1 MAVEH
6 PGPEAGLSRRDLLKV
21 AGGAVLATSAT
32 EGVAQGGA
40 TLTAVTYR
48 SGTATIGAALA
59 RPETSEKAPG
69 VIVIHENQGLVDYTR
84 AVASDLARAGYV
96 ALAPN
101 LISRKLGPDAPGGTD
116 QARAALREL
125 TTEEAIADLGAGIDY
140 LKHQPVVRADRIGS
154 VGFCY
159 GGRLSL
165 LLACH
170 REDLRAAV
178 IFYGR
183 PADGLPLIP
192 RIKAAVM
199 GQFGEAD
206 GAIPVETV
214 RQLEAA
220 LREQGKVHDIKI
232 FPGAGHAFHRP
243 RGPNYHP
250 EAARE
255 AWERTLNWLAR
266 HLKS

>member
-1 MAVEH
+1 MSMEQS
-6 PGPEAGLSRRDLLKV
+6 GPEGGLSRRDLLKV
-21 AGGAVLATSAT
+21 AGGAVLATGA
-32 EGVAQGGA
+32 GDVAAQGGV
-40 TLTAVTYR
+40 TLTMVTYR

-59 RPETSEKAPG
+59 RPAQSEKAPG

-101 LISRKLGPDAPGGTD
+101 LISRKVGPDAPGGTD
-116 QARAALREL
+116 AARAALREL

-140 LKHQPVVRADRIGS
+140 LKQQPFVRADRIGS

-170 REDLRAAV
+170 RPDLRAAV

-183 PADGLPLIP
+183 PADALPLLP
-192 RIKAAVM
+192 RIEAAVM

-206 GAIPVETV
+206 SAIPVDTV

-220 LREQGKVHDIKI
+220 LRQHGKVHDIKI

-243 RGPNYHP
+243 GGPNHHP

-255 AWERTLNWLAR
+255 AWERTLRWFER